1 LSEFN
6 QLTPKSEEWEVWAR
20 RLVQYLA
27 RSKSSLAYYINGD
40 SAAED
45 GLILWNR
52 AGYPVVSKDLA
63 FKQVLIEGGCGQFQ
77 TNATQTAASNNVGY
91 QLPLSGS
98 GDGLNLSSD
107 IITVAE
113 SGTFKLSATASNS
126 VYLWFEVNG
135 VNTDAVKSNS
145 INSIVELEAGETIR
159 AYWATDSGAS
169 LAYQSSGALPQ
180 VPAYQLTIHRIKQ

>member
-1 LSEFN
+1 MSEFN
-6 QLTPKSEEWEVWAR
+6 QLTPKSEDWAVWAR

-27 RSKSSLAYYINGD
+27 KSKSSLAYYISGD

-52 AGYPVVSKDLA
+52 AGYPVVSKDFG

-91 QLPLSGS
+91 PLPLSGS
-98 GDGLNLSSD
+98 GNGLVISSD

-113 SGTFKLSATASNS
+113 SGTFKLSATASDT

-145 INSIVELEAGETIR
+145 TNCIVTLDAGQTIK
-159 AYWATDSGAS
+159 AYWATDSGIS
-169 LAYQSSGALPQ
+169 LTYQSAGALPQ